1 MTPPSPPSPQ
11 TPPQLK
17 HAEALKPSRP
27 LRDLLQNP
35 TTNTPEHLL
44 TIALD
49 AMASLKLTYTA
60 TEEVHA
66 HAHVRFLKAVKTLD
80 EMASRPRGWGCM
92 IVDEGVAMAVVQRE
106 YEGAMGELEGR
117 RRELELCEREREG
130 LRGDVSLL
138 ALFFID
144 HLFGLKN

>member
-1 MTPPSPPSPQ
+1 
-11 TPPQLK
+11 
-17 HAEALKPSRP
+17 
-27 LRDLLQNP
+27 
-35 TTNTPEHLL
+35 
-44 TIALD
+44 
-49 AMASLKLTYTA
+49 MASLKLTYTA

-130 LRGDVSLL
+130 LRGDIKYLTKMVKERHDGTLPGEDGEGRRGRSGVENHHGYDLGDQMKEDGGVGL
-138 ALFFID
+138 AM
-144 HLFGLKN
+144 